1 MTTPTAKVAASKNV
15 RTFFMITPEFHF
27 VSNASSALS
36 ELGKSRD
43 YILYLPNFAM
53 APSRRR

>member
-1 MTTPTAKVAASKNV
+1 MS
-15 RTFFMITPEFHF
+15 TPEFHF

-43 YILYLPNFAM
+43 YILYLPNFAIGTIAAAIAIEYSC
-53 APSRRR
+53 APLLLS